1 MLAQRGRP
9 FQPNPENGYVRAK
22 VINHAPA
29 PASALYPPSPPL
41 PPLLSPC
48 YYIPVMKQHRIRN
61 FCIIAHIDHGKST
74 LADRFLELTGVVRP
88 QDMKAQFLDRMELER
103 ERGITIK
110 GKAVTMTH
118 TVAAGPHAGR
128 YQLNLIDTPGHVD
141 FSYEVSRALA
151 ACEGALLVV
160 DATQGVE
167 AQTIA
172 NTLLALQYDLEIIP
186 VINKVDLPSA
196 EPERVAAE
204 MAQIFGFRSDE
215 VVYVSAKSGVGCGE
229 LLDAIVARVPPP
241 DGGADDPFRA
251 LVFDSTYNTYKGIIA
266 YVRVADGSISAQDR
280 LQVMSSGKSVDIME
294 VGVFAPEPTPTDT
307 LRAGQV
313 GYVATGFKDVQECA
327 VGDTLTRYA
336 APAAAPLPGYVE
348 LKSMV
353 FAGLYPADGED
364 YARLRAALEKLKLN
378 DASLTIEPENSGA
391 LGFGFRCGFLGL
403 VHLEIVQERLEREY
417 DLDLIVTAPSVAY
430 EVLLTSGETRR
441 VDNPSRLPPPNAISE
456 IREPILGVTIVAP
469 SRCVG
474 AIMELMHAR
483 RSEFRRME
491 YIQGLAGSAD
501 TDQARVVME
510 YTMPLSEMLA
520 DFYNQLKSRTQGYAS
535 LDYAFEGYQAAPL
548 VRVDILVNQ
557 TPVEALCL
565 ICHRDSAVSQGRSL
579 VEKLRSAIPRQMFE
593 VPIQAAIGSRIVARE
608 TVRAM
613 RKDVLAKCYG
623 GDITRKRKLLEKQ
636 KEGKKRMKR
645 VGRVEV
651 PQEAFLSLLKIGDE
665 G

>member
-1 MLAQRGRP
+1 MNQ
-9 FQPNPENGYVRAK
+9 Q
-22 VINHAPA
+22 
-29 PASALYPPSPPL
+29 
-41 PPLLSPC
+41 
-48 YYIPVMKQHRIRN
+48 RIRN

-74 LADRFLELTGVVRP
+74 LADRLLEITGTVRP
-88 QDMKAQFLDRMELER
+88 QDMKAQFLDQMDLER

-110 GKAVTMTH
+110 GKAVTMSH
-118 TVAAGPHAGR
+118 RVKDGDYAGE

-172 NTLLALQYDLEIIP
+172 NTLLAMEYDLEMIP

-204 MAQIFGFRSDE
+204 MEQIFGFRRDE
-215 VVYVSAKSGVGCGE
+215 VVFVSAKSGLGCTE
-229 LLDAIVARVPPP
+229 LLDGIVARVPPP
-241 DGGADDPFRA
+241 AGGDDDPFRA
-251 LVFDSTYNTYKGIIA
+251 LVFDSTYDTYKGIIA
-266 YVRVADGSISAQDR
+266 YVRVADGAISTSDR
-280 LQVMSSGKSVDIME
+280 LRVMSSGRTVEIME
-294 VGVFAPEPTPTDT
+294 VGVFAPEPTPTGI
-307 LRAGQV
+307 LEAGQV

-327 VGDTLTRYA
+327 VGDTLTNNVQ
-336 APAAAPLPGYVE
+336 PAEEPLPGYVE

-364 YARLRAALEKLKLN
+364 YTRLRAALEKLKLN

-430 EVLLTSGETRR
+430 EVLLTSGDVIR
-441 VDNPSRLPPPNAISE
+441 VDNPSLLPQPNAISE
-456 IREPILGVTIVAP
+456 VREPILGVTIVAP
-469 SRCVG
+469 SRSVG
-474 AIMELMHAR
+474 AVMELMHAR

-491 YIQGLAGSAD
+491 YIQGIGGSQADAGAD
-501 TDQARVVME
+501 SEQTRVVME
-510 YTMPLSEMLA
+510 YTMPLAEMLA

-535 LDYAFEGYQAAPL
+535 LDYTFEGYRAAPL
-548 VRVDILVNQ
+548 VRIDILVNQ
-557 TPVEALCL
+557 TPVEALSM
-565 ICHRDSAVSQGRSL
+565 ISHRDNAVVQGRSI
-579 VEKLRSAIPRQMFE
+579 VEKLRSTIPRQMFE

-613 RKDVLAKCYG
+613 RKDVLSKCYG

-651 PQEAFLSLLKIGDE
+651 PQEAFLSLLKIGE
-665 G
+665 EE

>member
-1 MLAQRGRP
+1 MNQ
-9 FQPNPENGYVRAK
+9 Q
-22 VINHAPA
+22 
-29 PASALYPPSPPL
+29 
-41 PPLLSPC
+41 
-48 YYIPVMKQHRIRN
+48 RIRN

-74 LADRFLELTGVVRP
+74 LADRLLEITGTVRP
-88 QDMKAQFLDRMELER
+88 QDMKAQFLDQMELER

-110 GKAVTMTH
+110 GKAVTMSH
-118 TVAAGPHAGR
+118 RVKDGDHAGE

-172 NTLLALQYDLEIIP
+172 NTLLAMEYDLEMIP

-204 MAQIFGFRSDE
+204 MEQIFGFRRDE
-215 VVYVSAKSGVGCGE
+215 VVFVSAKSGLGCTE
-229 LLDAIVARVPPP
+229 LLDSIVERVPSP
-241 DGGADDPFRA
+241 DGGDDPFRA
-251 LVFDSTYNTYKGIIA
+251 LVFDSTYDTYKGIIA
-266 YVRVADGSISAQDR
+266 YVRVADGEISTSDR
-280 LQVMSSGKSVDIME
+280 LRVMSSGRTVEIME
-294 VGVFAPEPTPTDT
+294 VGVFSPEPTATGI

-327 VGDTLTRYA
+327 VGDTLTNNA
-336 APAAAPLPGYVE
+336 HPAEEPLPGYVE

-364 YARLRAALEKLKLN
+364 YTRLRAALEKLKLN

-430 EVLLTSGETRR
+430 EVLLTNGEVIR
-441 VDNPSRLPPPNAISE
+441 VDNPSLLPQPNAISE
-456 IREPILGVTIVAP
+456 VREPILGVTIVAP
-469 SRCVG
+469 SRSVG
-474 AIMELMHAR
+474 AVMELMHAR

-491 YIQGLAGSAD
+491 YIQGIGGSQSDAGAESEQ
-501 TDQARVVME
+501 TRVVME
-510 YTMPLSEMLA
+510 YTMPLAEMLA

-535 LDYAFEGYQAAPL
+535 LDYTFEGYRAAPL
-548 VRVDILVNQ
+548 VRIDILVNQ
-557 TPVEALCL
+557 TPVEALSM
-565 ICHRDSAVSQGRSL
+565 ISHRDNAVVQGRSI
-579 VEKLRSAIPRQMFE
+579 VEKLRSTIPRQMFE

-613 RKDVLAKCYG
+613 RKDVLSKCYG

-651 PQEAFLSLLKIGDE
+651 PQEAFLSLLKIGEE